1 VADKDHPLSDGT
13 YIFTYR
19 NHFNASHIELIHHV
33 CKRIEAE
40 GISAKVLN
48 RSLRFKRR
56 FEQLRL
62 LHEAGS
68 NRHNAYLLAER
79 TLPRAWPVFLRSE
92 ASHWMT
98 ELLHDADE
106 LARARA
112 VMTANG
118 IWTGDKMMVE
128 LNDLKRPGG
137 LYRKYGAY
145 RVGNRIVPRH
155 VYIGPHWQQRL
166 SRNLLSFMMRRDD
179 LIAEEFRY
187 VRDNPHA
194 DQVMEIFHLLDV
206 ECGRIDYGLDGGRV
220 QVWEINTNPMVVAR
234 VNVADDKRPPA
245 LNLFMEHFRDAL
257 AAVDIGRAGRGAS
270 DAVH

>member
-98 ELLHDADE
+98 EL
-106 LARARA
+106 
-112 VMTANG
+112 
-118 IWTGDKMMVE
+118 IVE